1 MQLVNISLKFLLTD
15 RYPFHLFLFLMLFL
29 IEKKNH
35 AICPLEFP
43 TVCPIQ

>member
-29 IEKKNH
+29 VEKKK
-35 AICPLEFP
+35 ITLF
-43 TVCPIQ
+43 VL

>member
-15 RYPFHLFLFLMLFL
+15 RYPFHLFLFLMLL
-29 IEKKNH
+29 LVEKKNQ
-35 AICPLEFP
+35 AIGPLEFP